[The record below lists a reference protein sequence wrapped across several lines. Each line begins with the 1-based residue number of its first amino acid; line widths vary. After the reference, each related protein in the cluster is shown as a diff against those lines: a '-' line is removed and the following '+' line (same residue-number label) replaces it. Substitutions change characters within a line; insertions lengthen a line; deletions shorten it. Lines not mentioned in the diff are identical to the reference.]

1 MPFQTVKPMIVGI
14 AHVVEAAHLGGLEI
28 PIAINKPLMG
38 PLSGLNKAIH
48 TTAIAT
54 RDATYGK
61 NNTERK
67 NTRPFN
73 GLFIKIAKNK
83 DNAIVTGT
91 VTIV

>member
-1 MPFQTVKPMIVGI
+1 MMVGS
-14 AHVVEAAHLGGLEI
+14 AHVWDAAHLGGLEI
-28 PIAINKPLMG
+28 PNAIKMLLTG

-67 NTRPFN
+67 NVRPFN
-73 GLFIKIAKNK
+73 GLFIRIASPKEM
-83 DNAIVTGT
+83 AIVTGT
-91 VTIV
+91 TPIVK